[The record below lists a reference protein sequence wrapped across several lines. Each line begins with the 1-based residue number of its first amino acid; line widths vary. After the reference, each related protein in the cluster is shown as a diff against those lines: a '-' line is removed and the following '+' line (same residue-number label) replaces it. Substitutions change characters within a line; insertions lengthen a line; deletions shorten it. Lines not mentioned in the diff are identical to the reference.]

1 MSEAENT
8 RRPQPPGEKRGHG
21 TETAIAIG
29 AGLSKDAIAAA
40 GKAAYNKVRKPKNP
54 HEKK

>member
-54 HEKK
+54 PEKK